1 MDRQAFEALRAK
13 PEPVIL
19 AIESSCDE
27 TSAAV
32 VAGRTVKSL
41 AISSQIEI
49 HRRFGGV
56 VPEVASRNHTLA
68 VNDVTEQAL
77 TEANLG
83 FSDLDAVAVTY
94 GAGLAGALLVGVT
107 YAKTVAMAL
116 DIPLIAVD
124 HIKGHV
130 AANYLHS
137 DLTPPFV
144 CLIVSGGHTV
154 LCEVRD
160 YDDFRLLGTTLDD
173 AAGEAFDKVA
183 RCLGLPYPG
192 GPEID
197 RLAREGKPSFA
208 LPRMLKQEHDL
219 NFSYSGLKTAVINL
233 LHTAQQRG
241 EEVNK
246 ADLCASFQ
254 AAALDVLVEKSMQAC
269 RRTGLKKLAV
279 AGGVSANSY
288 LREHLRAAAAKAG
301 VRLFIPPALYCTDNA
316 AMIGAEAGCLLAK
329 GQGLADETLTAQP
342 SLRLRFGENT

>member
-1 MDRQAFEALRAK
+1 MNETFEALRAK
-13 PEPVIL
+13 TDPVIL

-32 VAGRTVKSL
+32 VIRREVKSL
-41 AISSQIEI
+41 VISSQVEI
-49 HRRFGGV
+49 HRLFGGV

-68 VNDVTEQAL
+68 INQVVDQAL
-77 TEANLG
+77 KQAG
-83 FSDLDAVAVTY
+83 IRFSDLDAVGVTY

-116 DIPLIAVD
+116 NIPLLAVD

-130 AANYLHS
+130 AANYLNT
-137 DLTPPFV
+137 DLQPPFV

-183 RCLGLPYPG
+183 RCLDLPYPG

-197 RLAREGKPSFA
+197 RLARQGKPVFP
-208 LPRMLKQEHDL
+208 LPKMLRQEQDL

-233 LHTAQQRG
+233 LHTAAQRG
-241 EEVNK
+241 EVLNK
-246 ADLCASFQ
+246 ADVCASFQ
-254 AAALDVLVEKSMQAC
+254 AAALDVLVQKSLRAC
-269 RRTGLKKLAV
+269 SMTGLKKLAV

-288 LREHLRAAAAKAG
+288 LRAQLKKMTEENGIQLY
-301 VRLFIPPALYCTDNA
+301 IPPMLYCTDNA
-316 AMIGAEAGCLLAK
+316 AMIGAEAFCLLLEGK
-329 GQGLADETLTAQP
+329 GLADQTLTAQP
-342 SLRLRFGENT
+342 SLRLSFKNQEN